1 MFVREHFNFKMGAN
15 TVGTANRWIY
25 MILAFVVISW
35 GLNIVMVKF
44 LTETSP
50 PFLVAAV
57 RMPLAGLA
65 LLPFAIS
72 KYGWYKPNAKQ
83 WVLLVLIGLTS
94 IFIHQLFLASG
105 VAMTTATNASLILGL
120 NPLTTAL
127 LAAIFVGE
135 KMSLRL
141 LFGIL
146 AGFTGVV
153 IVVLSS
159 GADAS
164 IELSGW
170 GDLIMVLSMLGYVV
184 GGLLIKTISSTNIP
198 TIVTTA
204 YSTLIGGLFLNIG
217 AFVKYGPT
225 AYQQVH
231 FTGMGWVV
239 MLLSAWVASSLGTLG
254 WNHGIKLLGANKTA
268 MFINGMPFA
277 SMIGAVLFLGERIQ
291 WIHMLAFVLTT
302 LGIVIGTYSPRRPFG
317 ERPKAAS
324 GSKELG
330 V

>member
-1 MFVREHFNFKMGAN
+1 M
-15 TVGTANRWIY
+15 GTANRWIY
-25 MILAFVVISW
+25 VVLAFVVISW

-65 LLPFAIS
+65 LLPFAIR
-72 KYGWYKPNAKQ
+72 KYGWYKPSPKQ
-83 WVLLVLIGLTS
+83 WLLLGLIGLTS

-105 VAMTTATNASLILGL
+105 VATTTATNASLILGL

-135 KMSLRL
+135 KMNLRL

-146 AGFTGVV
+146 AGFSGVV

-159 GADAS
+159 AADAS
-164 IELSGW
+164 IEVSGW

-184 GGLLIKTISSTNIP
+184 GGLLIKTIAATNIP
-198 TIVTTA
+198 TLVTTA
-204 YSTLIGGLFLNIG
+204 YSTLIGGVLLNIG

-225 AYQQVH
+225 AYQEVH
-231 FTGMGWVV
+231 FSGMGWAV

-302 LGIVIGTYSPRRPFG
+302 VGIVIGTYSPRRGLCTQTKPV
-317 ERPKAAS
+317 S
-324 GSKELG
+324 SSKELG
-330 V
+330 T